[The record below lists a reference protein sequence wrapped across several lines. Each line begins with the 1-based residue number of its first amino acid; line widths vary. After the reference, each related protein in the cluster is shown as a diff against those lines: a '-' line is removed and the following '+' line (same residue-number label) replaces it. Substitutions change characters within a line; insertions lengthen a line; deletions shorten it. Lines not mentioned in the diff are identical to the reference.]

1 MVGCKYTHAA
11 ADCSQ
16 AMRRATENC
25 YCIWAKS
32 EIVEFDDKCRLV
44 FSRVA
49 MGLAAGFNQ
58 DSPLKPIFSP
68 FYTDD

>member
-1 MVGCKYTHAA
+1 MVGSEHTHAA

-25 YCIWAKS
+25 CFIRAKS
-32 EIVEFDDKCRLV
+32 EIVGFYDKCRLV

-58 DSPLKPIFSP
+58 DSPLKRIFSP

>member
-1 MVGCKYTHAA
+1 
-11 ADCSQ
+11 
-16 AMRRATENC
+16 MRRATENC
-25 YCIWAKS
+25 CFIRAKS
-32 EIVEFDDKCRLV
+32 EIVGFYDKCRLV

-58 DSPLKPIFSP
+58 DSPLKRIFSP

>member
-1 MVGCKYTHAA
+1 
-11 ADCSQ
+11 
-16 AMRRATENC
+16 MRRATENC